1 MEPRI
6 ILLILIVVA
15 VLLVG
20 LVFIRRRGRGR
31 GPTPKGSPAVFGQD
45 NEPTTS
51 IPRSTQR
58 LRTGLIDR
66 AGGQLSGR
74 FQTITQRRTTRS
86 NRPGGAS
93 RLVRSRLNKLGT
105 GLYSNVNRRSK
116 RGQRSRVMTVTDERL
131 LIDESFDDYDD
142 APVYRP
148 SSYDESGF
156 DLPQNLNEFGA
167 VVSPTITASRAY
179 TSGTR
184 YGKLTFETTGGREF
198 VERGT
203 DLNPNY
209 SPLSTFDYLKFADK
223 PPAIAPDFDLEY
235 PDHPYTSFFT
245 GVRGSGLSFMGH
257 IYERTNGGRE
267 FTVNGNGNG
276 NGHGPNGNGNGNG
289 IHVVGFPGL
298 EGLDEIIS
306 GSPSSGSGL
315 NNYFEEVPPQPE
327 TPTPTAERLVAEPLF
342 AYTASGITGLF
353 SGSKEERRKVRGNI
367 TRHPFAPF
375 SGMWQRRNRVQLVI
389 VGLASVFIIFGII
402 SGLVYLGRAIDRVPS
417 DKFSVVL
424 GRIGLDQNFADFEQG
439 RLLTQSFQDD
449 LLKSS
454 GIVTP
459 EIRRSDVVISSLEQ
473 AVNEQNRTRAD
484 VAIWGYFD
492 ESSQLIQLRL
502 RLNSN
507 GPFDINQSNR
517 REMEHY
523 FYEPVLVQVALP
535 SPQPGATNPDIF
547 ARLMAAFAGYY
558 DGNYDNATAN
568 FTNIS
573 RDLGK
578 NDRPELHIFNGNTL
592 YLLGQYDAAVREYG
606 TATRLTKE
614 LTDQQIV
621 SGVDAN
627 QIANNQ
633 AIVYA
638 AQGKFNEAN
647 AILNALYT
655 NNSNEVRFVT
665 NYAAFQLE
673 RGGAANTPALL
684 AEFADKL
691 RPVTDANPTYWPAA
705 YYSGQVN
712 RLLGYWTPAES
723 YFLKAQQLRPDFAST
738 YNGLGMTYLD
748 KFFALFS
755 GRGANAEGDKL
766 LSDAR
771 AQFQKGQDLAN
782 SQREGF
788 VNRANV
794 LRQTL
799 GKEIL
804 APGLENFARTSL
816 QEVNDGKY
824 GLARDVLERG
834 RLEGNK
840 IGNFLDQ
847 FMRWM
852 GGQKT
857 ALEDSRDRFV
867 QITEERKDFA
877 DGYFFLGET
886 YYLLGDQ
893 ANANKNYDQAKSRQT
908 RLLYYSTIAE
918 HLAAENKKKEVLDQV
933 NEYIKR
939 NPNASNGYVAL
950 AQLNLRLNDPQNALA
965 AADNAIT
972 RNAKD
977 AGAYLVAAR
986 ALSQLGRFPEA
997 AARFSDAARLDA
1009 SNSDIPYERGLALYR
1024 SGNTNDA
1031 VVSLQQ
1037 ALNMKP
1043 GGYPNA
1049 HYITG
1054 LIYLNTYETIQQ
1066 GVAELE
1072 KAVAEQ
1078 DNFTEV
1084 WLKLGQIYSQQNR
1097 LTDSRHAYEKVLQY
1111 DPNNYMA
1118 AYSLGLILE
1127 TQGLLPEAATRYRQA
1142 IQLKP
1147 GLLNAYLN
1155 LAKLQAR
1162 SSDPSARD
1170 EAVSLARAA
1179 VQLDPRFVESHYV
1192 LGFAL
1197 SQRNQ
1202 FPEAVKAFS
1211 DAINLK
1217 KDYAQAYFGR
1227 AGAEKN
1233 LNQFEAALAD
1243 IAQAIK
1249 VSPTEPTYY
1258 LLQGQIYQAKGDGE
1272 KALPAYGAAL
1282 DNKLPDPAMAYL
1294 GIGDIYLSRGQSNV
1308 AETNYL
1314 KALSINPQLTQ
1325 ATFQL
1330 ASVYFLQNRVDK
1342 ATAEFEKAAKNLD
1355 NQSLAYYYLGSLYT
1369 RQGRIDDALK
1379 AYENAVKLDPS
1390 RVEARFEL
1398 GNTYRVKGL
1407 RSEAIKQYDEA
1418 IKLNK
1423 AYSPAYLQKGLT
1435 YEETGQL
1442 AEARVALIEAQKSQ
1456 DANIRQQANDA
1467 LLRIG
1472 RQ

>member
-1 MEPRI
+1 MEPRL

-20 LVFIRRRGRGR
+20 IVFIRRRGKRR
-31 GPTPKGSPAVFGQD
+31 GPTSKGSPAIFGQTQ
-45 NEPTTS
+45 EPTTS

-58 LRTGLIDR
+58 VRTGLIDR
-66 AGGQLSGR
+66 AGGQLSGH
-74 FQTITQRRTTRS
+74 FQTITQRRTTRA

-105 GLYSNVNRRSK
+105 GLYSNVSRRSK
-116 RGQRSRVMTVTDERL
+116 RGQRSGIMTVTDERL
-131 LIDESFDDYDD
+131 LSNEGYTEYDD

-148 SSYDESGF
+148 TGYDESGF

-167 VVSPTITASRAY
+167 VASPGITASRAY

-203 DLNPNY
+203 DINPNY
-209 SPLSTFDYLKFADK
+209 SPLSTFDYLKYADK
-223 PPAIAPDFDLEY
+223 PPVIAPDFDLEY
-235 PDHPYTSFFT
+235 PDRPYTSFFT
-245 GVRGSGLSFMGH
+245 GVRGSGLSFSGH

-276 NGHGPNGNGNGNG
+276 NGHSPKNGNGV
-289 IHVVGFPGL
+289 HVVGFPGL
-298 EGLDEIIS
+298 EDLDDLIQ
-306 GSPSSGSGL
+306 GGPTGGSGITPF
-315 NNYFEEVPPQPE
+315 FEDVPVQAE
-327 TPTPTAERLVAEPLF
+327 TPSASAERLISEPLF
-342 AYTASGITGLF
+342 AYSSSTGISSLF
-353 SGSKEERRKVRGNI
+353 AASKEERRKARGNI

-375 SGMWQRRNRVQLVI
+375 RGMWQRRNRVQLVI
-389 VGLASVFIIFGII
+389 VGLTSVFIIFGII

-424 GRIGLDQNFADFEQG
+424 GRIGLDQSLTDFEQG
-439 RLLTQSFQDD
+439 RVLTLNFQDD
-449 LLKSS
+449 LIKSS
-454 GIVTP
+454 GLVAP
-459 EIRRSDVVISSLEQ
+459 EARRSDVVISSLEQ
-473 AVNEQNRTRAD
+473 AISEQSRTRAD
-484 VAIWGYFD
+484 VAIWGYLD
-492 ESSQLIQLRL
+492 QSSQLVQLRL

-507 GPFDINQSNR
+507 GPFDINQGNR
-517 REMEHY
+517 REMERY
-523 FYEPVLVQVALP
+523 FYEPVLIQIAVPA
-535 SPQPGATNPDIF
+535 PQPGSASPDIF

-558 DGNYDNATAN
+558 DGNYDTATAN
-568 FTNIS
+568 FTTIS
-573 RDLGK
+573 RELGK
-578 NDRPELHIFNGNTL
+578 NDRPELHVFNGNTL
-592 YLLGQYDAAVREYG
+592 YLLGRYDAAIREYDNASRLVKDL
-606 TATRLTKE
+606 TA
-614 LTDQQIV
+614 QQINP
-621 SGVDAN
+621 GVDTN

-633 AIVYA
+633 AIVFA
-638 AQGKFNEAN
+638 TQGKFNEAN
-647 AILNALYT
+647 AILNLLYT
-655 NNSNEVRFVT
+655 NNGSEPLYVT
-665 NYAAFQLE
+665 NFVAFQLE
-673 RGGAANTPALL
+673 RGGAGNNPALL
-684 AEFADKL
+684 AEFTDRL
-691 RPVTDANPTYWPAA
+691 RTTTEANPTFWPAA

-712 RLLGYWTPAES
+712 RLLGYWTPAEN
-723 YFLKAQQLRPDFAST
+723 YFLKAQQLRPDFASS

-755 GRGANAEGDKL
+755 GRGANAEGDTL
-766 LSDAR
+766 LGNAR
-771 AQFQKGQDLAN
+771 TQFQKGQDLAN

-788 VNRANV
+788 INRANV

-804 APGLENFARTSL
+804 APGLENLARTSL

-824 GLARDVLERG
+824 GLARDILERG
-834 RLEGNK
+834 RLEGNR

-847 FMRWM
+847 IMRWAQ
-852 GGQKT
+852 GQKT

-867 QITEERKDFA
+867 QITDERKDFA

-886 YYLLGDQ
+886 YYLLGDLV
-893 ANANKNYDQAKSRQT
+893 NANTNYDQAKKIQA
-908 RLLYYSTIAE
+908 RLLYYSSIAE
-918 HLAAENKKKEVLDQV
+918 HLAAENKKKEALDQV

-950 AQLNLRLNDPQNALA
+950 AQLNLRLNDPQNALVA
-965 AADNAIT
+965 AENAIK
-972 RNAKD
+972 RNGKD
-977 AGAYLVAAR
+977 AGALLVAAR
-986 ALSQLGRFPEA
+986 ALSLLGRFPEA
-997 AARFSDAARLDA
+997 ANRFGEAARLDA
-1009 SNSDIPYERGLALYR
+1009 TNSDIPYERGLALYR

-1031 VVSLQQ
+1031 VISLTQ
-1037 ALNMKP
+1037 ALKMKP

-1049 HYITG
+1049 HYIIG
-1054 LIYLNTYETIQQ
+1054 LIYLDTYDTIPQ
-1066 GVAELE
+1066 GVIELE
-1072 KAVAEQ
+1072 KAVNEQ

-1097 LTDSRHAYEKVLQY
+1097 LEDSRRAYEKVLQY
-1111 DPNNYMA
+1111 NPNSYTA
-1118 AYSLGLILE
+1118 AYNQGLILE
-1127 TQGLLPEAATRYRQA
+1127 SQGLLPEAATRYRQA
-1142 IQLKP
+1142 IQLQP

-1162 SSDPSARD
+1162 SSDLSARD

-1179 VQLDPRFVESHYV
+1179 VQLDPRFVESHYI
-1192 LGFAL
+1192 LGLTL
-1197 SQRNQ
+1197 SQRSQ
-1202 FPEAVKAFS
+1202 FPEAVKAYS
-1211 DAINLK
+1211 DAISLK
-1217 KDYAQAYFGR
+1217 RDYGLAYYGR
-1227 AGAEKN
+1227 ALAEKG
-1233 LNQFEAALAD
+1233 LNQFDAALAD
-1243 IAQAIK
+1243 IAQALK

-1282 DNKLPDPAMAYL
+1282 DNKLPDPALAYL

-1314 KALSINPQLTQ
+1314 KALSINPQLSQ

-1330 ASVYFLQNRVDK
+1330 ASVYFLQGKVDK
-1342 ATAEFEKAAKNLD
+1342 ATTEFEKAARNQD
-1355 NQSLAYYYLGSLYT
+1355 NQGLAYYYLGSLYT
-1369 RQGRIDDALK
+1369 RQGRFDDAIK
-1379 AYENAVKLDPS
+1379 AYENAVRLDPA
-1390 RVEARFEL
+1390 RVEARYEL
-1398 GNTYRVKGL
+1398 GNSYRGKGL

-1423 AYSPAYLQKGLT
+1423 AYYPAYLQKGLT

-1442 AEARVALIEAQKSQ
+1442 AEARLALIEAQKSQ

-1467 LLRIG
+1467 LVRIG